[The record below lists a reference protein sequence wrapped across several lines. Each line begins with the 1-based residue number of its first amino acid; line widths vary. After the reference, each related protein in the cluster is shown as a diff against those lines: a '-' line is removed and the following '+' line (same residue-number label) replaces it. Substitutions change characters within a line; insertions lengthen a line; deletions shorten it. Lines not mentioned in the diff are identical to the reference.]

1 MSMKKLA
8 AVVLAMSVSC
18 AAPAFAVA
26 KGGIDVISRE
36 EGSGTRGAFIELFG
50 VEQKDTDGKKVDMTS
65 DNADITNSTS
75 VTMTRV
81 AGNPNAIGYASMGS
95 LKKADVKALAISGAA
110 ATAENI
116 RKGDYKIARP
126 FNVAAKGQ
134 LRPAAQA
141 FLNFVMSAQGQKVI
155 VDNGYVAVNEKAA
168 PFAAKRVAGKV
179 VAAGSS
185 SIAPIMEK
193 LKEAYL
199 LVNPAAEIEV
209 QMSDSTTG
217 MTSAISGICDL
228 GMASRGLKESEL
240 KAGLTP
246 VAIAMDGIAV
256 IVNKGNEL
264 KGLTVEQVRDIYTGK
279 IENWETLK

>member
-50 VEQKDTDGKKVDMTS
+50 VEQKDTDGKKVDMTT

-75 VTMTRV
+75 VMMTMV

-209 QMSDSTTG
+209 QTSDSTTG

>member
-50 VEQKDTDGKKVDMTS
+50 VEQKDTDGKKVDMTT

-75 VTMTRV
+75 VMMTMV

-179 VAAGSS
+179 IAAGSS

>member
-50 VEQKDTDGKKVDMTS
+50 VEQKDTDGKKVDMTT

-75 VTMTRV
+75 VMMTMV

>member
-50 VEQKDTDGKKVDMTS
+50 VEQKDTDGKKVDMTT

-75 VTMTRV
+75 VMMTMV
-81 AGNPNAIGYASMGS
+81 AGNPSAIGYASMGS

-179 VAAGSS
+179 IAAGSS

-264 KGLTVEQVRDIYTGK
+264 KGLTVDQVRDIYTGK

>member
-1 MSMKKLA
+1 MSGKKLA

-18 AAPAFAVA
+18 AAAFTAT
-26 KGGIDVISRE
+26 KSEISVISRE

-50 VEQKDTDGKKVDMTS
+50 VQQKDAGGKKVDMTT

-75 VTMTRV
+75 VMMTMV
-81 AGNPNAIGYASMGS
+81 AGNPSAIGYASMGS
-95 LKKADVKALAISGAA
+95 LKKADVKALAIGGAA
-110 ATAENI
+110 ATVENI
-116 RKGDYKIARP
+116 RTGDYKIARP

-141 FLNFVMSAQGQKVI
+141 FLNFIMSAQGQKV
-155 VDNGYVAVNEKAA
+155 VADNGYIAVNEKAV
-168 PFAAKRVAGKV
+168 PFAAKRVVGKV
-179 VAAGSS
+179 VVAGSS
-185 SIAPIMEK
+185 SITPIMEK

-246 VAIAMDGIAV
+246 IVIAMDGIAV
-256 IVNKGNEL
+256 IVNKANEL
-264 KGLTVEQVRDIYTGK
+264 EGLTVEQVRDIYTGK
-279 IENWETLK
+279 TENWEALK

>member
-18 AAPAFAVA
+18 AATAFAA
-26 KGGIDVISRE
+26 PKGGISVISRE

-50 VEQKDTDGKKVDMTS
+50 VEQKDAGGKKADMTT
-65 DNADITNSTS
+65 DNADVTNSTS
-75 VTMTRV
+75 VMMTMV

-116 RKGDYKIARP
+116 RTGGYKIARP

-141 FLNFVMSAQGQKVI
+141 FLDFIMSAEGQKVI
-155 VDNGYVAVNEKAA
+155 VDNGYIAVNEKAV
-168 PFAAKRVAGKV
+168 PFAAKRVAGKAV
-179 VAAGSS
+179 VAGSS

-199 LVNPAAEIEV
+199 LANPAAENEA
-209 QMSDSTTG
+209 QTSDSTTG

-246 VAIAMDGIAV
+246 IAIALDGIAV
-256 IVNKGNEL
+256 IVNKANEL
-264 KGLTVEQVRDIYTGK
+264 EGLTVEQVRDIYTGK
-279 IENWETLK
+279 IENWEALK

>member
-1 MSMKKLA
+1 
-8 AVVLAMSVSC
+8 
-18 AAPAFAVA
+18 
-26 KGGIDVISRE
+26 
-36 EGSGTRGAFIELFG
+36 
-50 VEQKDTDGKKVDMTS
+50 
-65 DNADITNSTS
+65 
-75 VTMTRV
+75 
-81 AGNPNAIGYASMGS
+81 
-95 LKKADVKALAISGAA
+95 
-110 ATAENI
+110 
-116 RKGDYKIARP
+116 
-126 FNVAAKGQ
+126 
-134 LRPAAQA
+134 
-141 FLNFVMSAQGQKVI
+141 MSAQGQKVI

>member
-8 AVVLAMSVSC
+8 VVVLAMSVSC
-18 AAPAFAVA
+18 AAAFAA
-26 KGGIDVISRE
+26 PKGEISVISRE

-50 VEQKDTDGKKVDMTS
+50 VEQKDTDGKKVDMTT

-75 VTMTRV
+75 VMMTMV

-110 ATAENI
+110 VTAENI
-116 RKGDYKIARP
+116 RTGDYKIARP

-141 FLNFVMSAQGQKVI
+141 FLNFIMSAQGQKVI
-155 VDNGYVAVNEKAA
+155 ADNGYIAVNEKAA

-185 SIAPIMEK
+185 SITPIMEK

-240 KAGLTP
+240 KAGLIP

-256 IVNKGNEL
+256 IVNKSNDL
-264 KGLTVEQVRDIYTGK
+264 NGLTVEQVRDIYTGK
-279 IENWETLK
+279 IENWEALK

>member
-50 VEQKDTDGKKVDMTS
+50 VEQKDTDGKKVDMTT

-75 VTMTRV
+75 VMMTMV

-95 LKKADVKALAISGAA
+95 LKKADVKALAINGAA

-179 VAAGSS
+179 IAAGSS

>member
-65 DNADITNSTS
+65 DNAS
-75 VTMTRV
+75 VMMTMV

>member
-1 MSMKKLA
+1 
-8 AVVLAMSVSC
+8 
-18 AAPAFAVA
+18 
-26 KGGIDVISRE
+26 
-36 EGSGTRGAFIELFG
+36 
-50 VEQKDTDGKKVDMTS
+50 
-65 DNADITNSTS
+65 
-75 VTMTRV
+75 
-81 AGNPNAIGYASMGS
+81 
-95 LKKADVKALAISGAA
+95 
-110 ATAENI
+110 
-116 RKGDYKIARP
+116 
-126 FNVAAKGQ
+126 
-134 LRPAAQA
+134 
-141 FLNFVMSAQGQKVI
+141 
-155 VDNGYVAVNEKAA
+155 
-168 PFAAKRVAGKV
+168 
-179 VAAGSS
+179 
-185 SIAPIMEK
+185 MEK

>member
-50 VEQKDTDGKKVDMTS
+50 VEQKDTDGKKVDMTT

-75 VTMTRV
+75 VMMTMV
-81 AGNPNAIGYASMGS
+81 AGNPSAIGYASMGS

-179 VAAGSS
+179 IAAGSS